1 MQRGKDVRLPLRTL
15 TNQGGVASASADLQ
29 PDAADADGER
39 SQQSRSRAEPPAKQ
53 LEGSSGHIIARTCVP
68 MAFPAYQV
76 EATIPAPQVQHM
88 FRS

>member
-1 MQRGKDVRLPLRTL
+1 MQRGKDPRVPLRTL

-29 PDAADADGER
+29 PHAPDADGDG
-39 SQQSRSRAEPPAKQ
+39 SQQSRSRAEPSAKQ

-68 MAFPAYQV
+68 LAFPACQV
-76 EATIPAPQVQHM
+76 EATILAPVQHM